1 MLALIFLYML
11 IIAVVLGTVVL
22 VLKLIGY
29 AVLSVVLWMIF
40 SIANLFERKKKAV
53 RQRR

>member
-11 IIAVVLGTVVL
+11 IIVVVLGIIVL
-22 VLKLIGY
+22 ILKVIGY

-53 RQRR
+53 RQRK